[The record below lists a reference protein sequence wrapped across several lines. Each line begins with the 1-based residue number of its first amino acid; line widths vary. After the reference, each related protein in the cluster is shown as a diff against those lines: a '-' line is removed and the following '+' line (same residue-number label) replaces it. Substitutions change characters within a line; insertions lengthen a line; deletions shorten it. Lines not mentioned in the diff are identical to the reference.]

1 MSKILVADDAT
12 FMRLMIRQ
20 ILSRRES
27 IEILEAENGQVA
39 LDLFREYKP
48 DLTFL
53 DITMPIKDG
62 LVTLEE
68 MLTLNSKAKI
78 IMCSAISQEKV
89 VKKAIEIGAAD
100 FLIKPFRPNKF
111 LETVNKY
118 LRTY

>member
-1 MSKILVADDAT
+1 MSKVLVADDAV

-20 ILSRRES
+20 ILAHRES
-27 IEILEAENGQVA
+27 IEIWEAENGQVA
-39 LDLFREYKP
+39 IDLFNEHKP

-62 LVTLEE
+62 FTTLQEI
-68 MLTLNSKAKI
+68 LTIDPHAKI
-78 IMCSAISQEKV
+78 IMCSAVAQEKV
-89 VKKAIEIGAAD
+89 VQKAIEMGATD

-118 LRTY
+118 LRV